1 MEFFLLL
8 VANGLV
14 AGAAYGM
21 IAMGFALIY
30 KATGVVNFAQGE
42 LVMLT
47 AYVAFSIAGAVD
59 LGFFPLLAVT
69 VPVAMAIGLA
79 LERIF
84 IRPMLGEP
92 LFAVV
97 MVTIGLAVI
106 LRGVTIM
113 IWGPDPL
120 DFQAG
125 LSRDVILIGFLP
137 FYPAQLYAIGS
148 LAVLVAAAYA
158 FLRFSRIGIA
168 MRAVAANEKAAL
180 LMGVSVQRIHAVAW
194 SLSAAIAAV
203 AGVVF
208 AANFKLGPDMWFQG
222 LKSFPALILG
232 GLDSV
237 IGAAVGGLVI
247 GVVENLA
254 QGYLGQG
261 LREIAGFVVI
271 VVILMVRPYGLFG
284 EREIAAAS
292 TAASSWSRP
301 RTTATCPRAP
311 FRR

>member
-1 MEFFLLL
+1 MDLFLLL
-8 VANGLV
+8 VASGLV
-14 AGAAYGM
+14 TGAAYGM

-47 AYVAFSIAGAVD
+47 AYVAFTISNMLD
-59 LGFFPLLAVT
+59 LGFWPLMAIT
-69 VPVAMAIGLA
+69 IPVAMVIGLT

-92 LFAVV
+92 AFAIV

-113 IWGPDPL
+113 IWGPDPY
-120 DFQAG
+120 DFTAG
-125 LSRDVILIGFLP
+125 LSRDVVLVGPLP
-137 FYPAQLYAIGS
+137 FYPAQLYAIGC
-148 LAVLVAAAYA
+148 LALLVGLAHV
-158 FLRFSRIGIA
+158 FLRYSRVGIA

-180 LMGVSVQRIHAVAW
+180 LMGVSVKRIHAIAW
-194 SLSAAIAAV
+194 SLSAAIAAI
-203 AGVVF
+203 AGVLF

-222 LKSFPALILG
+222 LRTFPALILG
-232 GLDSV
+232 GLDSLV
-237 IGAAVGGLVI
+237 GAAIGGLVI
-247 GVVENLA
+247 GIVENLA

-271 VVILMVRPYGLFG
+271 VLILMVRPYGLFG
-284 EREIAAAS
+284 SRDIERV
-292 TAASSWSRP
+292 
-301 RTTATCPRAP
+301 
-311 FRR
+311 

>member
-1 MEFFLLL
+1 MDFLLL
-8 VANGLV
+8 LVSAGLV
-14 AGAAYGM
+14 SGAAYGM

-59 LGFFPLLAVT
+59 LGFWSLLAVT
-69 VPVAMAIGLA
+69 VPIAMVIGLA

-92 LFAVV
+92 TFAIV

-120 DFQAG
+120 DFAAG
-125 LSRDVILIGFLP
+125 LSRDVITLGPLP
-137 FYPAQLYAIGS
+137 FYPAQLYAIGC
-148 LAVLVAAAYA
+148 LAILVGLAYG
-158 FLRFSRIGIA
+158 FLRYTRIGIA
-168 MRAVAANEKAAL
+168 MRAVAANETAAL
-180 LMGVSVQRIHAVAW
+180 LMGVSVKRIHAVAW
-194 SLSAAIAAV
+194 SLSSAIAAV
-203 AGVVF
+203 AGILF

-222 LKSFPALILG
+222 LRSFPALILG
-232 GLDSV
+232 GLDSL
-237 IGAAVGGLVI
+237 IGAAIGGLII
-247 GVVENLA
+247 GVVETLA

-284 EREIAAAS
+284 ARDIERV
-292 TAASSWSRP
+292 
-301 RTTATCPRAP
+301 
-311 FRR
+311 